1 MEAHKKDTVHM
12 VLQFV
17 FVGMDDDIEQDRQ
30 TGMRKRRGKDQV
42 MATNQESHEI
52 FIVLNDNQDILA
64 CLEGQRGSINR
75 KTYSGAGTFK
85 RRHPGSIPEDSPVLS
100 AFL

>member
-1 MEAHKKDTVHM
+1 MVAHKKDTHM
-12 VLQFV
+12 VFQVV

-52 FIVLNDNQDILA
+52 FIVLDNIQDILA
-64 CLEGQRGSINR
+64 CLEGQRGWINT
-75 KTYSGAGTFK
+75 KTYSGAVTSK
-85 RRHPGSIPEDSPVLS
+85 WSHPGSTPEDSPVQS